1 MGSASVG
8 KVKQYVLLYGLCI
21 CTGRELVLVIVC
33 VVHQYWKITSVSY
46 FTGCESVCKKTRFS
60 DCMVC
65 ASVRE
70 ENQC

>member
-1 MGSASVG
+1 M
-8 KVKQYVLLYGLCI
+8 
-21 CTGRELVLVIVC
+21 LVIVC
-33 VVHQYWKITSVSY
+33 DVHLYWKITSVSNCM
-46 FTGCESVCKKTRFS
+46 GCVSVCKKTRFS